1 MLYFVTGNSTPIGG
15 TGWEGLPGGGFSSL
29 GADMSG
35 AEATSITSA
44 LGPESV
50 GEALR
55 LLRRRAR
62 LSRDELA
69 GRAGLSA
76 GAVSNYENDIS
87 AVPAANLRTLIRV
100 LAGELAIEAAIVW
113 QEFGELLDAS

>member
-1 MLYFVTGNSTPIGG
+1 MIYFVTGNSPRRRNGVGRAAGG
-15 TGWEGLPGGGFSSL
+15 RSFRRGG
-29 GADMSG
+29 MKSG
-35 AEATSITSA
+35 ALATSITST

-69 GRAGLSA
+69 GRARLSA
-76 GAVSNYENDIS
+76 GAVSNYENDVS
-87 AVPAANLRTLIRV
+87 AVPATNLRTLIRV
-100 LAGELAIEAAIVW
+100 LAEELEIDPATVW
-113 QEFGELLDAS
+113 QEFGELLDTSS

>member
-1 MLYFVTGNSTPIGG
+1 MK
-15 TGWEGLPGGGFSSL
+15 
-29 GADMSG
+29 SG
-35 AEATSITSA
+35 ALATSITST

-69 GRAGLSA
+69 GRARLSA
-76 GAVSNYENDIS
+76 GAVSNYENDVS
-87 AVPAANLRTLIRV
+87 AVPATNLRTLIRV
-100 LAGELAIEAAIVW
+100 LAEELEIDPATVW
-113 QEFGELLDAS
+113 QEFGELLDTSP